1 MNKKLLPIIIILS
14 IILSLSIFVACDKE
28 VEDPHQFLNVK
39 LTDGTNTDT
48 WINVQYQYGQTLD
61 IFDTLQIVLE
71 YKDGSVTLTSESPEV
86 NEVKITYSDSNGTEI
101 EAFSKNSV
109 LAPGNYQVTVS
120 YNGSTATLSVYI
132 SQADFKDTYRL
143 YVKDVDAEG
152 RPNMSQYNYGDE
164 NKTIAIY
171 TTAGAEL
178 NKNLINSLYALT
190 PAEKQAYDALEDET
204 AKKDYLMAHYSN
216 SIGLDFET
224 GTIVT
229 TMLLPGDYYMFA
241 LINSTETE
249 VSGYTKPTNFL
260 QVKKGKIVLTNDFVL
275 NTIAAH
281 GEYTFN
287 NYVAPGE
294 EPKMTKDGTKALSL
308 MEVGINYDEDHD
320 SITIEGGTYDLGMIG
335 TFAFTDTTAR
345 VDASNNG
352 QTKQVRFALL
362 EYFNERYIVTTSQDS
377 TLEAR
382 WNIPLQIERAK
393 IHAPYF
399 NGDLQD
405 NTVNVGNYNGSVQD
419 VDSFLQFDY
428 DAFVNLVG
436 NKQTN
441 AGNYTAVYSLKDD
454 INYMWDRDTNP
465 NYYYGQCSDLE
476 KGSIAFEW
484 EVSKAY
490 GYFDYRLVYLGS
502 YVDGTTINYEM
513 GAQNNK
519 SISIQLSSD
528 YINAVLAEGKSIT
541 WINNYGGAE
550 NQNLK
555 VDTSN
560 HTALNAITF
569 TKLEGTGLSEYVNIY
584 VSIPECD
591 NYFAYNM
598 GSVCTVTVN
607 KDVFTSEE
615 VDAIF
620 DAVGATT
627 QIDPVSQMTVYVYPD
642 LNIYRYYTIDDPNYP
657 DVKTI
662 DHYKIPGATVPD
674 LVTYNGVELGT
685 WKLYHF
691 SELTADVEY
700 ANNEEFTTLPSD
712 DGWHLIFYIEDPCA
726 CYVPSGASQ
735 PHVIDIDVE
744 NVSFTEF
751 NITPAQN

>member
-71 YKDGSVTLTSESPEV
+71 YKDGSVTLTSESPEA

-120 YNGSTATLSVYI
+120 YKGSMATLSVYI
-132 SQADFKDTYRL
+132 SQADFKDNYKI
-143 YVKDVDAEG
+143 YIKDASTEG
-152 RPNMSQYNYGDE
+152 KPNTSQYEFGSDNM
-164 NKTIAIY
+164 TVAIY
-171 TTAGAEL
+171 TQGGAEL

-260 QVKKGKIVLTNDFVL
+260 QVKKGKIVLTADFVL
-275 NTIAAH
+275 NTIATH

-308 MEVGINYDEDHD
+308 MEVGINFDEDHD

-362 EYFNERYIVTTSQDS
+362 DYFNERYIVTTSQDS
-377 TLEAR
+377 TFEAR

-419 VDSFLQFDY
+419 VDPFLQFDY

-441 AGNYTAVYSLKDD
+441 AGNYNAIYSLKDD

-476 KGSIAFEW
+476 KGNITFAW
-484 EVSKAY
+484 KIDKAL
-490 GYFDYRLVYLGS
+490 GYFDTTLTYLGQ
-502 YVDGTTINYEM
+502 TITDKTVYYQK
-513 GAQNNK
+513 GQQNNK
-519 SISIQLSSD
+519 EIGVTLSSK
-528 YINAVLAEGKSIT
+528 YIDAVLAENKEIT
-541 WINNYGGAE
+541 WSYDYGGATGVDLVIDTT
-550 NQNLK
+550 LK
-555 VDTSN
+555 GATN
-560 HTALNAITF
+560 KITF
-569 TKLEGTGLSEYVNIY
+569 TYLTDSRYDYINLS
-584 VSIPECD
+584 VSIPECA
-591 NYFAYNM
+591 NYKAY
-598 GSVCTVTVN
+598 T
-607 KDVFTSEE
+607 
-615 VDAIF
+615 
-620 DAVGATT
+620 
-627 QIDPVSQMTVYVYPD
+627 
-642 LNIYRYYTIDDPNYP
+642 DPNYP
-657 DVKTI
+657 GTIEVYPAVLTDEEVEAAYAGLPAEFVQIDNEYLYCGGTSSPRKLDVYGWYTSDPSNI
-662 DHYKIPGATVPD
+662 DYYTVPIPNAIVYD
-674 LVTYNGVELGT
+674 SNTLGS
-685 WKLYHF
+685 WRLYH
-691 SELTADVEY
+691 SDGTNPEDVEVVQNQHITTADFDPTAGIWYFVFES
-700 ANNEEFTTLPSD
+700 A
-712 DGWHLIFYIEDPCA
+712 DGCTYYYENDLQKEIKVITEGSSLIPVQI
-726 CYVPSGASQ
+726 AS
-735 PHVIDIDVE
+735 
-744 NVSFTEF
+744 
-751 NITPAQN
+751 A

>member
-71 YKDGSVTLTSESPEV
+71 YKDGSVTLTSESPEA

-120 YNGSTATLSVYI
+120 DKGSMATLSVYI
-132 SQADFKDTYRL
+132 SQADFKDNYKI
-143 YVKDVDAEG
+143 YIKDASTEG
-152 RPNMSQYNYGDE
+152 KPNTSQYEFGSDNM
-164 NKTIAIY
+164 TVALY
-171 TTAGAEL
+171 TQAGAEL

-308 MEVGINYDEDHD
+308 MEVGINFDEDHD

-345 VDASNNG
+345 VDAANNG
-352 QTKQVRFALL
+352 QTKQVKFTLL
-362 EYFNERYIVTTSQDS
+362 DYFNERYIVTTSQDS

-419 VDSFLQFDY
+419 VDPFLQFDY
-428 DAFVNLVG
+428 DSFVNLVG

-441 AGNYTAVYSLKDD
+441 AGNYNAIYSLKDD

-476 KGSIAFEW
+476 KGNITFAW
-484 EVSKAY
+484 KITKAPGLVLSKIT
-490 GYFDYRLVYLGS
+490 YLGNTLDEK
-502 YVDGTTINYEM
+502 VVQFERN
-513 GAQNNK
+513 QVNNK
-519 SISIQLSSD
+519 SISVELYSD
-528 YINAVLAEGKSIT
+528 YIDAVLAEGVEIEWSYEVIPGVTLTLDTTK
-541 WINNYGGAE
+541 
-550 NQNLK
+550 
-555 VDTSN
+555 TSN
-560 HTALNAITF
+560 TNTVTFTSLTKPYAKGNYDYINIGINIGETSNYSAYEDLYYGSCTIHVIPAEFTADEVEAAYVGLPAEFVQIDNEYLYCGGTSSRRKLDVYGWYTSDPSNIDYYTVPIPNAI
-569 TKLEGTGLSEYVNIY
+569 V
-584 VSIPECD
+584 
-591 NYFAYNM
+591 YNSNTL
-598 GSVCTVTVN
+598 GSW
-607 KDVFTSEE
+607 
-615 VDAIF
+615 
-620 DAVGATT
+620 
-627 QIDPVSQMTVYVYPD
+627 
-642 LNIYRYYTIDDPNYP
+642 R
-657 DVKTI
+657 
-662 DHYKIPGATVPD
+662 
-674 LVTYNGVELGT
+674 
-685 WKLYHF
+685 LYH
-691 SELTADVEY
+691 SDGTNPEDVEVVQNQHITTADFDPTAGIWYFVFES
-700 ANNEEFTTLPSD
+700 A
-712 DGWHLIFYIEDPCA
+712 DGCTYYYENDFQKEIKVITEGSSLIQVQI
-726 CYVPSGASQ
+726 AS
-735 PHVIDIDVE
+735 
-744 NVSFTEF
+744 
-751 NITPAQN
+751 A